1 MLKYSKITVCD
12 DNNWAFVIYGK
23 NFWIYLK
30 NPLILICIAASWKWY
45 ACKDNRVFEEM
56 LISNS
61 TREYYHINCKL
72 AVYKSKSQAVLLLY
86 MSESHPSTHLVFPLN
101 EFYNKVKM
109 IVEYTNSLVNSI
121 FVSGEKS
128 C

>member
-1 MLKYSKITVCD
+1 
-12 DNNWAFVIYGK
+12 
-23 NFWIYLK
+23 
-30 NPLILICIAASWKWY
+30 
-45 ACKDNRVFEEM
+45 M

-121 FVSGEKS
+121 FVSGEKIMLIIFRVKQVKRNQLIKHEAKFVLVKEFMCHRVVS
-128 C
+128 STF

>member
-1 MLKYSKITVCD
+1 MHSSQHQPVEND
-12 DNNWAFVIYGK
+12 MHV
-23 NFWIYLK
+23 
-30 NPLILICIAASWKWY
+30 
-45 ACKDNRVFEEM
+45 KDNRVFEEM

-109 IVEYTNSLVNSI
+109 IVEHISLKTRSN
-121 FVSGEKS
+121 
-128 C
+128 

>member
-1 MLKYSKITVCD
+1 MHRSQHQPVEND
-12 DNNWAFVIYGK
+12 MHV
-23 NFWIYLK
+23 
-30 NPLILICIAASWKWY
+30 
-45 ACKDNRVFEEM
+45 KDNRVFEEM

-109 IVEYTNSLVNSI
+109 IVEYTNSLANSI
-121 FVSGEKS
+121 FVSWGKIMLIKFRITQVIR
-128 C
+128 

>member
-1 MLKYSKITVCD
+1 MHSSQHQPVEND
-12 DNNWAFVIYGK
+12 MHV
-23 NFWIYLK
+23 
-30 NPLILICIAASWKWY
+30 
-45 ACKDNRVFEEM
+45 KDNRVFEEM

-101 EFYNKVKM
+101 EFYNKVKI
-109 IVEYTNSLVNSI
+109 IVEYP
-121 FVSGEKS
+121 
-128 C
+128 